1 MDDLIYT
8 DEGRLSDDCNDR
20 FSRCGSQ
27 GSKRT
32 ESVPLS
38 EYYGSSVGMY
48 SYCPR
53 ISFSLSTSFCT
64 ATVINLILLNWNVI
78 WLCSP
83 DKFDSTFSL
92 FTAASSSGKKTSLC
106 MLYLGYAWNRL
117 TLFDLDYV
125 QLKFLLYVSNLNK
138 CLCLLLLLLLVVVVV
153 EFIMV
158 VIVVVEVV
166 LSRS

>member
-1 MDDLIYT
+1 MNDLIYT
-8 DEGRLSDDCNDR
+8 DEGRLSDDCNDM

-38 EYYGSSVGMY
+38 EYYGSSVGMHL
-48 SYCPR
+48 YCPR
-53 ISFSLSTSFCT
+53 ISFSLSY
-64 ATVINLILLNWNVI
+64 LIMLQ
-78 WLCSP
+78 
-83 DKFDSTFSL
+83 FDSTFSL
-92 FTAASSSGKKTSLC
+92 LTAASSSGKKTSLC